1 MFQPVNSTPEE
12 FQRMEENVHSVMDW
26 TQARMNFL
34 VNSDQVDDATSIYE
48 EFSEWYKKDAEI
60 EVVVV
65 DDCLM

>member
-1 MFQPVNSTPEE
+1 
-12 FQRMEENVHSVMDW
+12 MEDNVHSVMDW

-34 VNSDQVDDATSIYE
+34 VDSDQVDDATSIYE